1 MPRVNVTRDWKLLP
15 ASSGTID
22 NNGVVPVEISQDKE
36 VGIVIHPKS
45 RFSYMNVELYIK
57 SHKQDTIRRIVTL
70 YVISSVKRSI
80 ARINTMLNRF
90 VTTRTAF
97 LPHLRIQ
104 KGAASIPQREAF
116 P

>member
-45 RFSYMNVELYIK
+45 RFSYMNVALYIK
-57 SHKQDTIRRIVTL
+57 SHKQDTIVSLVEFAESGQSGAGNIPDE
-70 YVISSVKRSI
+70 KI
-80 ARINTMLNRF
+80 ATDADIDKMF
-90 VTTRTAF
+90 D
-97 LPHLRIQ
+97 
-104 KGAASIPQREAF
+104 
-116 P
+116 

>member
-45 RFSYMNVELYIK
+45 RFSYIKKKNYIK
-57 SHKQDTIRRIVTL
+57 SHKQDTIVSLVAFAESGQSGAGNIPDE
-70 YVISSVKRSI
+70 KI
-80 ARINTMLNRF
+80 ATDDDIDKMF
-90 VTTRTAF
+90 D
-97 LPHLRIQ
+97 
-104 KGAASIPQREAF
+104 
-116 P
+116 

>member
-57 SHKQDTIRRIVTL
+57 SHKQDTIVSLVEFAESGQSGAGKIPDE
-70 YVISSVKRSI
+70 KI
-80 ARINTMLNRF
+80 ATDDDIDKMF
-90 VTTRTAF
+90 D
-97 LPHLRIQ
+97 
-104 KGAASIPQREAF
+104 
-116 P
+116 

>member
-36 VGIVIHPKS
+36 VGIVIHPKN

-57 SHKQDTIRRIVTL
+57 SHKQDTIVSLVEFAESGQSGAGNIPDE
-70 YVISSVKRSI
+70 KI
-80 ARINTMLNRF
+80 ATDDDIDKMF
-90 VTTRTAF
+90 D
-97 LPHLRIQ
+97 
-104 KGAASIPQREAF
+104 
-116 P
+116 

>member
-57 SHKQDTIRRIVTL
+57 SHKQDTIVSLVEFAESGQSGAGNIL
-70 YVISSVKRSI
+70 DEKI
-80 ARINTMLNRF
+80 ATDDDIDKMF
-90 VTTRTAF
+90 D
-97 LPHLRIQ
+97 
-104 KGAASIPQREAF
+104 
-116 P
+116 

>member
-57 SHKQDTIRRIVTL
+57 SHKQDTIVSLVEFAESGQSGAGNIPDE
-70 YVISSVKRSI
+70 KI
-80 ARINTMLNRF
+80 ATDADIDKMF
-90 VTTRTAF
+90 D
-97 LPHLRIQ
+97 
-104 KGAASIPQREAF
+104 
-116 P
+116 

>member
-45 RFSYMNVELYIK
+45 RFSYI
-57 SHKQDTIRRIVTL
+57 I
-70 YVISSVKRSI
+70 
-80 ARINTMLNRF
+80 
-90 VTTRTAF
+90 
-97 LPHLRIQ
+97 
-104 KGAASIPQREAF
+104 
-116 P
+116 

>member
-57 SHKQDTIRRIVTL
+57 SHKRDTIVSLVEFAESGQSGAGNIPDE
-70 YVISSVKRSI
+70 KI
-80 ARINTMLNRF
+80 ATDDDIDKMF
-90 VTTRTAF
+90 D
-97 LPHLRIQ
+97 
-104 KGAASIPQREAF
+104 
-116 P
+116 

>member
-36 VGIVIHPKS
+36 VGIVIDPKS

-57 SHKQDTIRRIVTL
+57 SHKQDTIVSLVEFAESGQSGAGNIPDE
-70 YVISSVKRSI
+70 KI
-80 ARINTMLNRF
+80 ATDDDIDKMF
-90 VTTRTAF
+90 D
-97 LPHLRIQ
+97 
-104 KGAASIPQREAF
+104 
-116 P
+116 

>member
-22 NNGVVPVEISQDKE
+22 NNGVVPVEISQGKE

-57 SHKQDTIRRIVTL
+57 SHKQDTIVSLVEFAESGQSGAGNIPDE
-70 YVISSVKRSI
+70 KI
-80 ARINTMLNRF
+80 ATDDDIDKMF
-90 VTTRTAF
+90 D
-97 LPHLRIQ
+97 
-104 KGAASIPQREAF
+104 
-116 P
+116 

>member
-57 SHKQDTIRRIVTL
+57 SHKQDTIVSLVEFAESGQSGTGNIPDE
-70 YVISSVKRSI
+70 KI
-80 ARINTMLNRF
+80 ATDDDIDKMF
-90 VTTRTAF
+90 D
-97 LPHLRIQ
+97 
-104 KGAASIPQREAF
+104 
-116 P
+116 

>member
-45 RFSYMNVELYIK
+45 RFSYMNVALYIQ
-57 SHKQDTIRRIVTL
+57 SHKQATIVSL
-70 YVISSVKRSI
+70 VKLAESGQSSAGNIPDEKI
-80 ARINTMLNRF
+80 ATDDDIDKMF
-90 VTTRTAF
+90 D
-97 LPHLRIQ
+97 
-104 KGAASIPQREAF
+104 
-116 P
+116 